1 MVTATE
7 TSVKKL
13 PDGMGSLY
21 VGTSGWSYPSW
32 RPDFYP
38 AGLPSEEYL
47 RFYAEHLPSVELNT
61 TGYRLPSEDQFAR
74 WADQTPPSLRFAPK
88 LPQRS
93 LGSLEAFDERVRR
106 LGGRLGPLRVAIES
120 PRDEGLL
127 ALLLGS
133 TDLTLALDCR
143 HESWRDIDVAPAV
156 HVNEWEAQASFHYLR
171 FRDPPYGDDA
181 VRALADRIRPLLA
194 RGSDVYA
201 YFRHEDAPTAPAAAR
216 RL

>member
-1 MVTATE
+1 M
-7 TSVKKL
+7 
-13 PDGMGSLY
+13 
-21 VGTSGWSYPSW
+21 
-32 RPDFYP
+32 
-38 AGLPSEEYL
+38 
-47 RFYAEHLPSVELNT
+47 
-61 TGYRLPSEDQFAR
+61 
-74 WADQTPPSLRFAPK
+74 
-88 LPQRS
+88 
-93 LGSLEAFDERVRR
+93 RR

-120 PRDEGLL
+120 PRDKGLL

-181 VRALADRIRPLLA
+181 VRALADGIRPLLA

-216 RL
+216 RLRELVLTEDADSS